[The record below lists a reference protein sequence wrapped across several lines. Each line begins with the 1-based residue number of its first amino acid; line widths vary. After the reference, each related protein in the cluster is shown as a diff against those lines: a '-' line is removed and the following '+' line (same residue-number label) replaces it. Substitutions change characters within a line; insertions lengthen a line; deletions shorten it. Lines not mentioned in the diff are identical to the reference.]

1 MKLIQRSK
9 LVAFAALCSLGIS
22 SANGATFENGVN
34 LNGLAMNGLGFN
46 GLGFN
51 GLGFNG
57 LGFNGL
63 GFNGLGFNGLGFN
76 GLGFNGADRTKTT
89 TELGRLASRSLL

>member
-1 MKLIQRSK
+1 
-9 LVAFAALCSLGIS
+9 
-22 SANGATFENGVN
+22 
-34 LNGLAMNGLGFN
+34 
-46 GLGFN
+46 
-51 GLGFNG
+51 